1 MRCRHEGS
9 RLLVPGHDQL
19 DSGAAQRFDDV
30 EVLFA
35 RNAEDLLDTLI
46 LQGGNEQVRAF
57 HGPHSSLGAWEPP
70 GQFPRSGLTTTR
82 EPVRPERPA
91 SERNMTCAALYNR
104 AGTEELRSL
113 MPRENQF
120 ESEKRAF

>member
-30 EVLFA
+30 EVLFT

-46 LQGGNEQVRAF
+46 LQGGDEQVGAF
-57 HGPHSSLGAWEPP
+57 HGAHSSLGAWEPL
-70 GQFPRSGLTTTR
+70 GRFPRSRLRTR
-82 EPVRPERPA
+82 RDRVEPERPA
-91 SERNMTCAALYNR
+91 SNRNMACAAPCNQ
-104 AGTEELRSL
+104 AGTEELRL
-113 MPRENQF
+113 LKPRQDY
-120 ESEKRAF
+120 SSPKR